1 MSFVLEWKLERSDRD
16 CDCCGSTAHLGPFL
30 IETWSSCQRS
40 SESFVEI
47 SLPRDLHAWWGGER
61 VKNPLGLAEYHQG
74 VDDVEY
80 SQQIAEDLLA
90 KRLRFLREK
99 ATSFVATVAPSS
111 PSLDQ
116 AKELIEIANSYLE
129 KYDRSLQAKA
139 ELEQRG
145 EQFQRVLEETAE
157 ILRMSNSTSLTPS

>member
-1 MSFVLEWKLERSDRD
+1 MSFVLEWEWERSDRG

-47 SLPRDLHAWWGGER
+47 SLPRDLHAWWVGER

-74 VDDVEY
+74 VDDVES

-99 ATSFVATVAPSS
+99 ATSFVASDTPST
-111 PSLDQ
+111 PAHDQ
-116 AKELIEIANSYLE
+116 ARELIGIANSYLE
-129 KYDRSLQAKA
+129 KYDRSLQAQA
-139 ELEQRG
+139 ELEQRV
-145 EQFQRVLEETAE
+145 EQVQRAFDEAAE